1 MLNWST
7 PIAPGHPLKRKFAQ
21 AYPDQVLP
29 EETVPGITKVLYE
42 FHDTIAELQRRFLR
56 IIAEGI
62 GCHETFFD
70 EMVADGPTLTR
81 AIRYPPM
88 AESPEGAAPATRVG
102 RRARRHQP
110 DHRPAAGHGARA
122 AGQGRRRLGRRRR
135 ARRPG
140 DHQHRDHARTADQ
153 RADPDRLAP
162 RRRRARLTRA
172 SATASCSSATPG
184 RGRSCRRC
192 RAAAR
197 RTRRSG
203 STPCPPPT
211 PSTRCSTRSTSSRTP
226 GACDD
231 RRSDTGLYLDEPT
244 EQLEPPRQLAP
255 AILAID
261 IGGTQFAAGLVTTK
275 GELVDRS

>member
-1 MLNWST
+1 M
-7 PIAPGHPLKRKFAQ
+7 
-21 AYPDQVLP
+21 
-29 EETVPGITKVLYE
+29 PGITKVLYE

-56 IIAEGI
+56 VIAEGI

-88 AESPEGAAPATRVG
+88 TESPEGDGAALRVG

-122 AGQGRRRLGRRRR
+122 AGEGRRRVGRRRR

-162 RRRRARLTRA
+162 RRRRARL
-172 SATASCSSATPG
+172 
-184 RGRSCRRC
+184 RGRALQRRAVLPPAAVDDPVAGAELLHAGD
-192 RAAAR
+192 AAAVPRPVR
-197 RTRRSG
+197 RRRA
-203 STPCPPPT
+203 
-211 PSTRCSTRSTSSRTP
+211 RR
-226 GACDD
+226 GALPDQPRRGRRRRACDADATIATIDD
-231 RRSDTGLYLDEPT
+231 RRRYLDEPT
-244 EQLEPPRQLAP
+244 EQLEPPTP
-255 AILAID
+255 AGPGD
-261 IGGTQFAAGLVTTK
+261 PGDRHRRDAGSRP
-275 GELVDRS
+275 GW